1 MHKTILFFIKLIT
14 KKRILCGFFMLA
26 GPPGFEPGMSIS
38 KTDALPLGYG
48 PIILSYRKDI

>member
-1 MHKTILFFIKLIT
+1 MLKNILFLIKLII
-14 KKRILCGFFMLA
+14 KKYIIYIFVLA

-48 PIILSYRKDI
+48 PLISSYRKDI

>member
-1 MHKTILFFIKLIT
+1 
-14 KKRILCGFFMLA
+14 MLA

-48 PIILSYRKDI
+48 PLISFL

>member
-48 PIILSYRKDI
+48 PSISFL